1 MMSRYKEAKRA
12 FVDIVRVEEYI
23 DIDSSRNAYDRLEAS
38 IDKDIKMAL
47 LYGRPGTGKTMLLSR
62 LYNKYKHQRDI
73 YLIDT
78 PTGTRAQFY
87 AKLFFI
93 ITGKH
98 LPSNA
103 KIDFETFIAYGKD
116 IKGRKKL
123 TILLDEA
130 QIYPTDMLEE
140 IRILSDT
147 GSMKF
152 IISLHKTDNEDIIAK
167 EHFQTRI
174 WESIELKNTGKR
186 DLKLYIY
193 KRLLNA
199 GLAEL
204 ADQIKNRHI
213 KFIHKVTDGNF
224 RETNKLMYTTYEI
237 YEYYSRYNPEKI
249 NVGKLS
255 MKFLEM
261 SALKLGLLDDE

>member
-1 MMSRYKEAKRA
+1 MTKYTQAKRA
-12 FVDIVRVEEYI
+12 FVDIVNVDEYI
-23 DIDSSRNAYDRLEAS
+23 DVEAS
-38 IDKDIKMAL
+38 RKAYEKLKTSINKDIKMAL
-47 LYGRPGTGKTMLLSR
+47 LYGKPGTGKTMLLSR
-62 LYNKYKHQRDI
+62 LYSRYKHQKDI

-78 PTGTRAQFY
+78 PTGTREQFY

-93 ITGKH
+93 ITGKKF
-98 LPSNA
+98 PANA
-103 KIDFETFIAYGKD
+103 RIDFETFVAYGKE
-116 IKGRKKL
+116 IKGKRQII
-123 TILLDEA
+123 ILLDEA
-130 QIYPTDMLEE
+130 QIYPSEMLEE

-174 WESIELKNTGKR
+174 WESIELKNVGKK
-186 DLKLYIY
+186 DLKFYLY
-193 KRLLNA
+193 KRLLNY
-199 GLAEL
+199 GLPEL
-204 ADQIKNRHI
+204 ADQIKNKHVN
-213 KFIHKVTDGNF
+213 FIHKLTGGNF
-224 RETNKLMYTTYEI
+224 RESNKLMYTTYEI

-261 SALKLGLLDDE
+261 SALKLGLLDG

>member
-1 MMSRYKEAKRA
+1 MRYGQAKRA
-12 FVDIVRVEEYI
+12 FVDIVNVEEYI
-23 DIDSSRNAYDRLEAS
+23 DIESSRRAYDKLKAS

-47 LYGRPGTGKTMLLSR
+47 LYGKPGTGKTMLLSR
-62 LYNKYKHQRDI
+62 LYSKYKHQKDI

-78 PTGTRAQFY
+78 PTGTREQFY

-98 LPSNA
+98 FPINA
-103 KIDFETFIAYGKD
+103 KIDFETFVAYGKE
-116 IKGRKKL
+116 IKGRRKI

-130 QIYPTDMLEE
+130 QIYPSDMLEE

-174 WESIELKNTGKR
+174 WESIELKSISKR
-186 DLKLYIY
+186 DLKIYIY
-193 KRLLNA
+193 KRLLNI
-199 GLAEL
+199 GLPEL
-204 ADQIKNRHI
+204 ADQIKNRHV

-237 YEYYSRYNPEKI
+237 YEYFSRYNPEKI
-249 NVGKLS
+249 NVSRLS

-261 SALKLGLLDDE
+261 SALKLGLLNDE